1 MTELESLKLQ
11 EFECKNQLANL
22 VYGMYVCREKLDTK
36 LKEYQKIKDKLS
48 ILEVEHA
55 VNQLQNLI

>member
-22 VYGMYVCREKLDTK
+22 VYWMHICREKLDTE
-36 LKEYQKIKDKLS
+36 LKEYQKIKDKLA
-48 ILEVEHA
+48 ILEVEHS
-55 VNQLQNLI
+55 VNQF